1 MRLCGYWQH
10 WLELSGVCE
19 MQGPTMQVV
28 MVEPVARDNEGLWG
42 QSKGTVIS
50 NKGRDG
56 KSRAG
61 NELAGR

>member
-1 MRLCGYWQH
+1 
-10 WLELSGVCE
+10 